1 MTVIIFR
8 VYAESEIMRR
18 FLLILGV
25 SLFFG
30 TLFLLPRGSVFAEIT
45 EYRSAQTVLTTGNPS
60 YTNLE
65 NCSET
70 DGLTCDRIPP
80 SSSFGRLY
88 FQDFGDFG
96 IPDGSTV
103 THFRMRVT
111 GKATVGVYAGALDRK
126 GISGNSCLGSA
137 PSYIWQMWDLFG
149 SVISEW
155 NRREEIRIGT
165 LDSFDYCFTEE
176 RIKNNNFTF
185 MVWYSGPQFWTAN
198 IDNFEVAFEYEPP
211 PPPPAPEPFLDL
223 PWDYE
228 GKGMNFVTAATAI
241 NSYFDHEYPLLSR
254 NLALPEPIQT
264 IGSVVPYFTSM
275 RQFIQYSSHDGY
287 DWGKR
292 AGAQVNYKDPVLASA
307 GGIASIVKSNTGCGY
322 MILIDHKNGYQTRY
336 CHLNPN
342 GYLII
347 DDENSTVEVEKGQQ
361 IGEVGFS
368 GNVSPSGE
376 DGSHIHFMV
385 VNDKN
390 VDGNFED
397 NIPDGLVDPFGW
409 LSEEPDP
416 WEYYSFDYLGIT
428 RTGMKS
434 HYLWTTPL
442 GSVDTTI
449 SREGAQLDIA
459 TYTIIFSESAYLDQD
474 FNVNAFILPVFS
486 PSNFLG
492 VLGPG
497 ISIKANSILGDVIST
512 FTDSFFMQ
520 IDFSEIDLT
529 RYDLSTI
536 AIYSSTDGEK
546 WIKET
551 DTVVDFQNK
560 RASVELDHL
569 TEFALMAERIDTIP
583 PITSITINNSSNIE
597 TWYNSDVTISLFP
610 EDGEGLGVY
619 YTLFRVDDGVWKE
632 YREPLIFT
640 EEGEHSVSYLSV
652 DNDENREDVQSI
664 EFNIDK
670 TSPVVEIDADSKTL
684 WPPNGEMVDVIIT
697 GSSSDKNIDTTE
709 ILVIDEYGEVFVS
722 AMQFGHT
729 IQLPAKREGSDKD
742 GRMYEIQAVTTDKA
756 GNESIA
762 TTYVIVPHDNRIQ

>member
-1 MTVIIFR
+1 
-8 VYAESEIMRR
+8 MRR
-18 FLLILGV
+18 FLLTLGV

-30 TLFLLPRGSVFAEIT
+30 TIFLLPRGSVFAEIT

-96 IPDGSTV
+96 IPDGSII

-111 GKATVGVYAGALDRK
+111 GRATVGVYAGALDRK

-149 SVISEW
+149 SAMNEW
-155 NRREEIRIGT
+155 NRREEIRTGT

-223 PWDYE
+223 PWDYQA
-228 GKGMNFVTAATAI
+228 KGMNFVTAATAI

-254 NLALPEPIQT
+254 SFVLDEPVHALDT
-264 IGSVVPYFTSM
+264 VVPYYDHSRST
-275 RQFIQYSSHDGY
+275 RLDYSSHDGY
-287 DWGKR
+287 DWGKS
-292 AGAQVNYKDPVLASA
+292 AGARVNYKDPVLASA
-307 GGIASIVKSNTGCGY
+307 DGIASIVKSNIGCGY

-342 GYLII
+342 GYLVI
-347 DDENSTVEVEKGQQ
+347 DDEHSTVEVEKGQQ

-385 VNDKN
+385 VYDKN
-390 VDGNFED
+390 KDGKFED

-409 LSEEPDP
+409 LSDEPDP
-416 WEYYSFDYLGIT
+416 WELYTFDYFGLT

-442 GSVDTTI
+442 GSLDTTVPK
-449 SREGAQLDIA
+449 EGIQLDVD
-459 TYTIIFSESAYLDQD
+459 TYTIIFSESAYLNQD
-474 FNVNAFILPVFS
+474 FDIKAFILPIVS
-486 PSNFLG
+486 PTDLLG
-492 VLGPG
+492 ILGPG
-497 ISIKANSILGDVIST
+497 ISITAENILGNLITS
-512 FTDSFFMQ
+512 FTNPFFL
-520 IDFSEIDLT
+520 IINFSEIDLT
-529 RYDLSTI
+529 RYDPDTI
-536 AIYSSTDGEK
+536 SIYSSSDGEN
-546 WIKET
+546 WIEET
-551 DTVVDFQNK
+551 GTIIDLENRQAT
-560 RASVELDHL
+560 VELDHL
-569 TEFALMAERIDTIP
+569 TEFALMAERIDTTP
-583 PITSITINNSSNIE
+583 PLTSAIINGDSNLKDS
-597 TWYNSDVTISLFP
+597 YNSDVNFSLLAD
-610 EDGEGLGVY
+610 DGDGLGVY
-619 YTLFRVDDGVWKE
+619 YTMYSMDGIEWQE
-632 YREPLIFT
+632 YRVPLVFT
-640 EEGEHSVSYLSV
+640 EEGEYSVNFLSV
-652 DNDENREDVQSI
+652 DNDENMENVKTI
-664 EFNIDK
+664 EFEIDK
-670 TSPVVEIDADSKTL
+670 IFPEVEIDANPKTL
-684 WPPNGEMVDVIIT
+684 WPPDGRVVNVTIV
-697 GSSSDKNIDTTE
+697 GSSSDLNLAATDIS
-709 ILVIDEYGEVFVS
+709 VIDEYGEFNLTDLEFS
-722 AMQFGHT
+722 QT
-729 IQLPAKREGSDKD
+729 IQLPARRNGHDKD
-742 GRMYEIQAVTTDKA
+742 GRVFEIRVVATDMA
-756 GNESIA
+756 GNETTA
-762 TTYVIVPHDNRIQ
+762 KTYVTVPHDVGSN